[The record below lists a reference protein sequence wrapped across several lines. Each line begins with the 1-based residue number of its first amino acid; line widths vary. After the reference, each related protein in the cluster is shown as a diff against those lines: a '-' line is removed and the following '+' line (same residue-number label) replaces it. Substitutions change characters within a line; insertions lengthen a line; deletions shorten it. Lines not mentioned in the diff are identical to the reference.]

1 MINGN
6 FFLQTEPECLV
17 DNCSFMFPHFFYI
30 FQVMIIDS
38 FEFSD
43 RICNSFFAR
52 TRLHPSFFMGSVL
65 LIFLIGLLSYYV
77 SWRSCCVSV
86 AISAWIRCSVRLYLQ
101 LLVEG
106 LMSYLCYLCLFV
118 SSTYCVG
125 FFVSFLS
132 SSCVHFWFP
141 VFVLCTFLIVPSVF
155 SNTYYLQCTI
165 I

>member
-1 MINGN
+1 
-6 FFLQTEPECLV
+6 
-17 DNCSFMFPHFFYI
+17 MFPHFFYI

-52 TRLHPSFFMGSVL
+52 TDFTPVFFMGSVL
-65 LIFLIGLLSYYV
+65 LIFLIGLSSYYV

-118 SSTYCVG
+118 YNDVQHILCWFFCG
-125 FFVSFLS
+125 FFCLRLVSIFDFPS
-132 SSCVHFWFP
+132 SSCVHFWLP
-141 VFVLCTFLIVPSVF
+141 VFVLCPFLIVPSVF